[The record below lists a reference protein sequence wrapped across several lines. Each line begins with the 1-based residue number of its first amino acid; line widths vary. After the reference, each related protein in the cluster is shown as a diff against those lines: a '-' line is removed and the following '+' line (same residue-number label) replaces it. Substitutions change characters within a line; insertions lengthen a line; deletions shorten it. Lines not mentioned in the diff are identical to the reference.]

1 MKSVMNITITM
12 KHTEVTMSKQTA
24 TEYLIQ
30 EIKNDALV
38 QAKSTQE
45 WNEVFKK
52 AKQME
57 REQIDNFIDF
67 INERHFNQFIIS
79 KDEAEIYY
87 NETYGGQ
94 DE

>member
-1 MKSVMNITITM
+1 
-12 KHTEVTMSKQTA
+12 MSKQTA
-24 TEYLIQ
+24 LQQFIDKITSNHDKHFKDFYKA
-30 EIKNDALV
+30 EIEEAL
-38 QAKSTQE
+38 
-45 WNEVFKK
+45 
-52 AKQME
+52 QME

-87 NETYGGQ
+87 EQTYGGQ

>member
-1 MKSVMNITITM
+1 
-12 KHTEVTMSKQTA
+12 MSKQTA
-24 TEYLIQ
+24 VIWFNQQLIDRQ
-30 EIKNDALV
+30 NGNGDSRSWDKILQQAL
-38 QAKSTQE
+38 QI
-45 WNEVFKK
+45 
-52 AKQME
+52 E